1 MNWNKLAIGAG
12 GVIATILIFK
22 FIGFLFKYA
31 MVILIGGLAYMIY
44 HEKIKK

>member
-1 MNWNKLAIGAG
+1 MNWNKLAIGAV
-12 GVIATILIFK
+12 GVIAVILIFK

-44 HEKIKK
+44 QEKIKK